1 MKIRYTL
8 FLFATLFLLTACN
21 FTLAEDVTPPPD
33 YKPPTAAPTMGALFP
48 SAAPDPANGEAIY
61 AENCAPCHGATGM
74 GDGAQA
80 AMLEG
85 QNVTIPLLGSPE
97 FAQGKTPAAWYQM
110 VTQGNLEKFMPPFSS
125 LNDQQRW
132 DVVAYAVTLHTTP
145 EQLEKGKGLCGD
157 CAQYFSSQEM
167 MSALSESDL
176 VNLMKNGMGNVPAF
190 GKDFS
195 DEDALAVAAYLR
207 SLTFSQTTPP
217 TAVPATEAAVNAEGL
232 TPLPEGTSQPEAES
246 TPEPVSGVAV
256 AKVTGSVQ
264 NQTGTDLPQNVKVT
278 LRGLTHGTD
287 MTAAPE
293 EVVTLEGALDEKGAF
308 AFADVKLD
316 EGLIFLAEVTVD
328 GQTYQSEFSVVE
340 AGATELTLP
349 AITIY
354 ATSEDVS
361 LLKIQSVQMFF
372 DLANAEAAQVFAV
385 YTIVND
391 SDKTI
396 VVDMG
401 SDTEIPFAPFP
412 AGAEGLGYEAT
423 QDTAPFLPLDGGFGL
438 PPSQAP
444 YGLIAYSSLPNG
456 KEISISQ
463 GAFLPIDEI
472 SLMVPEGVEVEG
484 DNLTDGGT
492 QPMMDSMVFHVYTA
506 SNLAKGET
514 LNFTL
519 KGQPQETTAVNPDP
533 LQNKNLL
540 FGIGG
545 LGVALILAGA
555 FMFWRDRNRGEEID
569 EEADDEEEE
578 FGDPESVM
586 DAIIAL
592 DDLHRAGKIPDEA
605 YQQRRGELKEALKRK
620 A

>member
-1 MKIRYTL
+1 MKLRYFT
-8 FLFATLFLLTACN
+8 FALIAVLLTACN

-33 YKPPTAAPTMGALFP
+33 YKPPTAVPTMGALFP
-48 SAAPDPANGEAIY
+48 AAAPDPANGEAIY

-74 GDGAQA
+74 GDGAQST
-80 AMLEG
+80 MLEG
-85 QNVTIPLLGSPE
+85 QGVTIPLLGSPE

-110 VTQGNLEKFMPPFSS
+110 VTQGNLQKFMPPFSS

-145 EQLEKGKGLCGD
+145 EQLEAGRELCGD

-167 MSALSESDL
+167 MSALTENDL
-176 VNLMKNGMGNVPAF
+176 VDLMKDGMGDLPAF
-190 GKDFS
+190 GADFS

-207 SLTFSQTTPP
+207 SLTFAQKTPP
-217 TAVPATEAAVNAEGL
+217 TAVPVTEAAVNAEGL

-246 TPEPVSGVAV
+246 TPQPVSGGQ
-256 AKVTGSVQ
+256 VTGSVQ
-264 NQTGTDLPQNVKVT
+264 NQTGTDLPKNIKVT
-278 LRGLTHGTD
+278 LRGYTHGTD

-293 EVVTLEGALDEKGAF
+293 EVVTLEGTLDANGAF
-308 AFADVKLD
+308 AFADVTLD
-316 EGLIFLAEVTVD
+316 EGLIFLAEVELN
-328 GQTYQSEFSVVE
+328 GQTYSSEFSVVE
-340 AGATELTLP
+340 AGATELSLP

-354 ATSEDVS
+354 ATSEDFS

-391 SDKTI
+391 SDKT
-396 VVDMG
+396 VVVNIG
-401 SDTEIPFAPFP
+401 SGTEIPFAPFP

-423 QDTAPFLPLDGGFGL
+423 QDTAPFLPLDGGFAL
-438 PPSQAP
+438 PPSQTP

-456 KEISISQ
+456 DEIAISQ
-463 GAFLPIDEI
+463 GAFLPIDKI

-484 DNLTDGGT
+484 DSLTDGGV
-492 QPMMDSMVFHVYTA
+492 QPMMDSMNFHVYTA
-506 SNLAKGET
+506 SNLAKGAS
-514 LNFTL
+514 LDFTL

-555 FMFWRDRNRGEEID
+555 FLFWRDRNRSEETD
-569 EEADDEEEE
+569 DEADDDEEE

>member
-1 MKIRYTL
+1 
-8 FLFATLFLLTACN
+8 
-21 FTLAEDVTPPPD
+21 
-33 YKPPTAAPTMGALFP
+33 
-48 SAAPDPANGEAIY
+48 
-61 AENCAPCHGATGM
+61 
-74 GDGAQA
+74 
-80 AMLEG
+80 
-85 QNVTIPLLGSPE
+85 
-97 FAQGKTPAAWYQM
+97 
-110 VTQGNLEKFMPPFSS
+110 
-125 LNDQQRW
+125 
-132 DVVAYAVTLHTTP
+132 
-145 EQLEKGKGLCGD
+145 
-157 CAQYFSSQEM
+157 M

-176 VNLMKNGMGNVPAF
+176 VNLMKNGEGNLPAF

-207 SLTFSQTTPP
+207 SLTFAQTTPP
-217 TAVPATEAAVNAEGL
+217 TTVPATEAAVEAEGL

-246 TPEPVSGVAV
+246 TLQPVSGGQVS
-256 AKVTGSVQ
+256 GSVQ
-264 NQTGTDLPQNVKVT
+264 NQTGADLPQNIKVI
-278 LRGLTHGTD
+278 LRGYTHGTD

-293 EVVTLEGALDEKGAF
+293 EVVTLEGTLDANGAF
-308 AFADVKLD
+308 AFADVTLD

-328 GQTYQSEFSVVE
+328 GQTYQSEFTVVE
-340 AGATELTLP
+340 AGATELSLP

-354 ATSEDVS
+354 STSEDFS

-396 VVDMG
+396 VVNLG
-401 SDTEIPFAPFP
+401 SGTEIPFAPFP

-423 QDTAPFLPLDGGFGL
+423 QDTAPFMPLEGGFAL

-506 SNLAKGET
+506 SLAKGAS
-514 LNFTL
+514 LDFTL
-519 KGQPQETTAVNPDP
+519 KGQPQETAVNADP

-555 FMFWRDRNRGEEID
+555 FLFWRDRQRGED
-569 EEADDEEEE
+569 TDDEADDDEE